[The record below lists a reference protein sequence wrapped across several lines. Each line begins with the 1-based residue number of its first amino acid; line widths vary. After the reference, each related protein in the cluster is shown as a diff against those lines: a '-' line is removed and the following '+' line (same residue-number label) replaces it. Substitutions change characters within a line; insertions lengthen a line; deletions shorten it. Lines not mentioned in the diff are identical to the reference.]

1 MYVQAFRMHTRHIH
15 TNAKNSH
22 ARTHTYTHMH
32 AFLHENEHVLLD
44 EGVQERERE
53 RGASLQAQPAA
64 SMFVEYVWGEGR

>member
-1 MYVQAFRMHTRHIH
+1 MHTRHIH

-22 ARTHTYTHMH
+22 ARTYTHTLMH

-44 EGVQERERE
+44 EGVQKRERERE